1 MAIVFPAASTDPRPQ
16 LFERERSNGLASG
29 EDLFR
34 KVFVSSHDAILL
46 LSSTAGEFV
55 DLNPQASVIFGY
67 TRQQFLQLPPRRTI
81 CLDKGQWELLLD
93 SVSSKRD
100 KWLRGM
106 ACRQRSGRI
115 ILRDIF
121 PSLVN
126 INGTPCILA
135 TLRGASYR
143 ELSETLRSNARFTRF
158 SNAVAVG
165 AAQAPNI
172 EHAIRF
178 CLHQICDFAH
188 CVFAHAHI
196 FSARIMAARVP
207 VDIWHFGLDER
218 AQSLKAMF
226 ASKRFVFPSGW
237 FSRVLV
243 TARTFVEEDLEA
255 ELDFAGSLEAE
266 AVSVKSAL
274 VVPILVG
281 REIVGVCQYFSDQA
295 MNRDQIFL
303 DTMSHLAGRLG
314 HIVEQKRLDDAVRS
328 LSTKLVQAQ
337 DDERRRL
344 ARALH
349 DTTAQNVA
357 AILMD
362 LRVIESVDALPPK
375 AQHALSECISL
386 ARRSLTELR
395 TLSYLLHPPML
406 DELGF
411 VSALGIFVEGFSQ
424 RSGMQVRL
432 DLPKACPKFPKEL
445 EITLFRVVQEGLT
458 NARRHSDG
466 VTADVSLRLEPGEVR
481 LRVENETTSQF
492 LASQPPAHPAKLG
505 VGMRS
510 MQERVEQLGGHL
522 TLDIGK
528 SRTVLQAS
536 FPVALNA
543 QAATA

>member
-1 MAIVFPAASTDPRPQ
+1 MFPVSYTDRRPQ
-16 LFERERSNGLASG
+16 SLGRERSDGLASG

-34 KVFVSSHDAILL
+34 RVFVSSHDAVLL
-46 LSSTAGEFV
+46 LSSTAGEFL
-55 DLNPQASVIFGY
+55 DLNPEASVILGY
-67 TRQQFLQLPPRRTI
+67 TRHQFLQLPPRRTI
-81 CLDKGQWELLLD
+81 CLDKSQWELLLD
-93 SVSSKRD
+93 SVCSKRD
-100 KWLRGM
+100 RWLRGM
-106 ACRQRSGRI
+106 ACRHRSGRI
-115 ILRDIF
+115 ILRDIL
-121 PSLVN
+121 PLLVD

-135 TLRGASYR
+135 TLHGASYR
-143 ELSETLRSNARFTRF
+143 ELSETLRSNALFTRF

-172 EHAIRF
+172 ERAIRF

-196 FSARIMAARVP
+196 FSERIVAAHVP
-207 VDIWHFGLDER
+207 VDIWHFPLDER
-218 AQSLKAMF
+218 AESLKAMF
-226 ASKRFVFPSGW
+226 AGKRFVFPGGW
-237 FSRVLV
+237 YSRVLV
-243 TARTFVEEDLEA
+243 TARTFIEEDLEA
-255 ELDFAGSLEAE
+255 ELDFAGTLEE
-266 AVSVKSAL
+266 ATVLAKSAL

-281 REIVGVCQYFSDQA
+281 REVVGVCQYFSDEP

-314 HIVEQKRLDDAVRS
+314 HIIEQKRLDEAVRR

-357 AILMD
+357 AMLMD
-362 LRVIESVDALPPK
+362 LRVIENVGALPPK
-375 AQHALSECISL
+375 ARHALSECVSL

-406 DELGF
+406 DELGL
-411 VSALGIFVEGFSQ
+411 VSALSIFVEGFSQ
-424 RSGMQVRL
+424 RSGMDVRL

-466 VTADVSLRLEPGEVR
+466 VTANVSLRLEPGELR
-481 LRVENETTSQF
+481 LRVENETTRELLS
-492 LASQPPAHPAKLG
+492 SQPPLHTAKLG

-510 MQERVEQLGGHL
+510 MQERVEQLGGFL
-522 TLDIGK
+522 MLNVGK
-528 SRTVLQAS
+528 DRTVLQAS
-536 FPVALNA
+536 FPVARNA
-543 QAATA
+543 QAASA

>member
-1 MAIVFPAASTDPRPQ
+1 MLPVAYNDLRPQ
-16 LFERERSNGLASG
+16 LLVRERDDGIASG

-46 LSSTAGEFV
+46 LSSTAGEFL
-55 DLNPQASVIFGY
+55 DLNPQASVVFGY
-67 TRQQFLQLPPRRTI
+67 TRHQFLQLPPRRTI
-81 CLDKGQWELLLD
+81 CLDKGQWGLLLD
-93 SVSSKRD
+93 SVTSKRD

-126 INGTPCILA
+126 INGTPCILT
-135 TLRGASYR
+135 TLHGASYR

-158 SNAVAVG
+158 SNAIAVG

-178 CLHQICDFAH
+178 CLHQVCDFAR
-188 CVFAHAHI
+188 CVFAHAHL
-196 FSARIMAARVP
+196 FSTRFMAAHVP
-207 VDIWHFGLDER
+207 ADIWHFGVDER

-226 ASKRFVFPSGW
+226 AGKRFVFPEGW
-237 FSRVLV
+237 YSRVVV
-243 TARTFVEEDLEA
+243 TARTFIEEDLEA
-255 ELDFAGSLEAE
+255 ELDFAARLDGMAL
-266 AVSVKSAL
+266 SVKSAL
-274 VVPILVG
+274 VVPILIG
-281 REIVGVCQYFSDQA
+281 REVAGVCQYFSDEP

-303 DTMSHLAGRLG
+303 DTLSHLSGRLG
-314 HIVEQKRLDDAVRS
+314 HIIEQKRLDEAVRS

-362 LRVIESVDALPPK
+362 LRVIENVDALPAK
-375 AQHALSECISL
+375 ACHALSECISL
-386 ARRSLTELR
+386 ARRSLNELR

-432 DLPKACPKFPKEL
+432 DLPKGCPKFTKEL

-458 NARRHSDG
+458 NARRHSEST
-466 VTADVSLRLEPGEVR
+466 TANVSLSFESGE
-481 LRVENETTSQF
+481 LKLFVENETTSK
-492 LASQPPAHPAKLG
+492 LLSIQPPVHTAKLG
-505 VGMRS
+505 VGVRS
-510 MQERVEQLGGHL
+510 MKERVQQLGGNL

-528 SRTVLQAS
+528 NRTVLQAS
-536 FPVALNA
+536 FPFAQNA
-543 QAATA
+543 QAAGV

>member
-1 MAIVFPAASTDPRPQ
+1 VSPVASRDLRQILAPEQNTAI
-16 LFERERSNGLASG
+16 ASG
-29 EDLFR
+29 VDLFR
-34 KVFVSSHDAILL
+34 KVFLSSHDAILL
-46 LSSTAGEFV
+46 LSSTAGQFL

-67 TRQQFLQLPPRRTI
+67 SRHQFLQLPPRRTI

-93 SVSSKRD
+93 SVSCKRE

-126 INGTPCILA
+126 VNGTPCILA
-135 TLRGASYR
+135 TLHGASYR

-172 EHAIRF
+172 EQAIRF

-196 FSARIMAARVP
+196 FSSRIVAAHVP

-218 AQSLKAMF
+218 AESLKATF
-226 ASKRFVFPSGW
+226 VSKRFVFPSGW
-237 FSRVLV
+237 YSRVLV
-243 TARTFVEEDLEA
+243 TARTFVEEDLDA
-255 ELDFAGSLEAE
+255 ELDFAGRLEGAALSL
-266 AVSVKSAL
+266 KSAL

-281 REIVGVCQYFSDQA
+281 RELVGACQYFSDQPI
-295 MNRDQIFL
+295 NRDQIFL

-314 HIVEQKRLDDAVRS
+314 HIIEQKRLDEAVRN

-362 LRVIESVDALPPK
+362 LRVIENVDPALPSK

-406 DELGF
+406 DELGL

-424 RSGMQVRL
+424 RSGMHVRL

-466 VTADVSLRLEPGEVR
+466 TAADVSLRFEPNELR
-481 LRVENETTSQF
+481 LRVENETTSE
-492 LASQPPAHPAKLG
+492 LLPNQPPVNPAKLG

-510 MQERVEQLGGHL
+510 MRERVEQLGGHL

-528 SRTVLQAS
+528 NRTVLQAS
-536 FPVALNA
+536 FPVAQNA
-543 QAATA
+543 HAAST